1 MVIASTCGNS
11 PGHEFDPS
19 FSPKSFFALIL
30 YENEHS
36 VIMSITP
43 YNASNHNEIKYR
55 TTPFIVFIHLAYI
68 SLYAL
73 LGDCA

>member
-1 MVIASTCGNS
+1 MVIASTCGTS

-36 VIMSITP
+36 VLVNSNSILGNVSLGP
-43 YNASNHNEIKYR
+43 LLKSKDSIYFLMEIYHKER
-55 TTPFIVFIHLAYI
+55 K
-68 SLYAL
+68 
-73 LGDCA
+73 

>member
-1 MVIASTCGNS
+1 MVIASTCGTS

-36 VIMSITP
+36 AVLPI
-43 YNASNHNEIKYR
+43 NLDVN
-55 TTPFIVFIHLAYI
+55 FDVLF
-68 SLYAL
+68 
-73 LGDCA
+73 

>member
-1 MVIASTCGNS
+1 MVKASTCGNS

-36 VIMSITP
+36 VVVCMCGSRV
-43 YNASNHNEIKYR
+43 EMEKK
-55 TTPFIVFIHLAYI
+55 
-68 SLYAL
+68 
-73 LGDCA
+73 